1 MQKLLFLSLLLG
13 STCTFAQNT
22 NVDVYGEWLLD
33 PGCSCEGA
41 VFIQDS
47 EIHTGFFSL
56 KKEPAVSV
64 GGLYIDPEMGLAAPF
79 TFVAQVDAE
88 RIRGKVI
95 ESSVMTDTELRVD
108 VRYTYDQKADTIVI
122 TQAEG
127 TTGAVAKYTYYR
139 SRDDD

>member
-1 MQKLLFLSLLLG
+1 MQKLLFLSLLLS
-13 STCTFAQNT
+13 STFSFAQKT
-22 NVDVYGEWLLD
+22 NVDVYGEWLID
-33 PGCSCEGA
+33 PGCACEGA
-41 VFIQDS
+41 VFIQNS
-47 EIHTGFFSL
+47 GIKTGFFSL

-64 GGLYIDPEMGLAAPF
+64 GGLYIDPEMGLAGPF

-95 ESSVMTDTELRVD
+95 ESGVMTDAELNIE
-108 VRYTYDQKADTIVI
+108 VRYTYDPKTDTIVI

-127 TTGAVAKYTYYR
+127 TTGTVAKYTYYR